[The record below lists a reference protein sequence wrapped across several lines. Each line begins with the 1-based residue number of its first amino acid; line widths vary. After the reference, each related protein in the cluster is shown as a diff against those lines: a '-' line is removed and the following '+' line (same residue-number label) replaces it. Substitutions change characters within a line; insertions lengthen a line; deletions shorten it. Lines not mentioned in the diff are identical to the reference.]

1 MDFTRRMVRL
11 LEAVR
16 RERNGDAAASMR
28 FHGAAYGLNY
38 GVSLPTVR
46 SIARAQKPDH
56 EFARYLY
63 LQHVRELRLAALHIA
78 RPERVT
84 ATEFPAWA
92 AGIVN
97 SEVAEEAAFA
107 LLPRIPVFWKLFHLW
122 LAGDN
127 RLLQYAA
134 LMAASRVPELT
145 DSSIDPALHLLRR
158 NPEDRLTAQGVAA
171 LLIVLAQKEEY
182 RAAVIRAAGTL
193 GDLPAE
199 DFVHEEIA
207 WRMEFGS

>member
-1 MDFTRRMVRL
+1 MNFTTRMVRL

-28 FHGAAYGLNY
+28 YHGAAYGLNY
-38 GVSLPTVR
+38 GVSLPTLR
-46 SIARAQKPDH
+46 SLARAQTPDH

-63 LQHVRELRLAALHIA
+63 LQDVRELRLAALYIA

-84 ATEFPAWA
+84 AAEFSAWA

-97 SEVAEEAAFA
+97 SEVAGEAAFA
-107 LLPRIPVFWKLFHLW
+107 LLPRIAPFDELFGLW
-122 LAGDN
+122 TAGEN

-134 LMAASRVPELT
+134 LMAASRAPELT
-145 DSSIDPALHLLRR
+145 DSCIEPALQLLRR
-158 NPEDRLTAQGVAA
+158 NPDDRLTAQGVVA
-171 LLIVLAQKEEY
+171 LLAALAQKEEY
-182 RAAVIRAAGTL
+182 RAAVFRASGTL

-207 WRMEFGS
+207 WRLKFGY